1 MSSTGVALRFVTY
14 ASIGALGTA
23 AQFLTLFFVV
33 HSGWSNAVTGT
44 IVGAIVGAAVNYVLN
59 RRITFRSRISH
70 LSTLP
75 RFLAIASLGVVV
87 SGLMMKVLTDVLHLN
102 YMIAQ
107 IGVSGVVLL
116 LTFLL
121 NSIWTFGTRS
131 AIPDTGG
138 TRV

>member
-1 MSSTGVALRFVTY
+1 MFSTRVALKFVTY

-23 AQFLTLFFVV
+23 AQFLTLYLVV
-33 HSGWSNAVTGT
+33 RSGWSNAVTGT
-44 IVGAIVGAAVNYVLN
+44 VMGGTVGAAVNYVLN
-59 RRITFRSRISH
+59 RRITFKTRIRH

-75 RFLAIASLGVVV
+75 KFLAIASLGVVV
-87 SGLMMKVLTDVLHLN
+87 SGLTMKALTDIVHLN

-116 LTFLL
+116 LTFFL

-131 AIPDTGG
+131 AIPDAGSTH
-138 TRV
+138 V